1 MSTNTPKI
9 TVYATNTCTFCHGLT
24 AWLDSNK
31 ISYEQKMVD
40 TDMEAQKEMLEKLQG
55 NFQGVPVTSI
65 DDSIVVGFDRE
76 GISAILKEKGVEINA
91 SRFIFE

>member
-1 MSTNTPKI
+1 MDKSEPKI
-9 TVYATNTCTFCHGLT
+9 TVYATHTCTFCHGLT

-31 ISYEQKMVD
+31 IAYESKLVD
-40 TDMEAQKEMLEKLQG
+40 TDMEAQRELLDKLDG

-65 DDSIVVGFDRE
+65 DDEIVVGFDRNKITE
-76 GISAILKEKGVEINA
+76 ILKSKGVEINA